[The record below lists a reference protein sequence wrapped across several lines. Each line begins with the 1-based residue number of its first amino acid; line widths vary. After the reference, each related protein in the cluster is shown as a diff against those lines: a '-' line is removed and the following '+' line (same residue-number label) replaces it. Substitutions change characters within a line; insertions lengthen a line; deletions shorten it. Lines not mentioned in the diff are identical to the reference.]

1 MTTHSTDVFARLLAA
16 ENLAVVHD
24 ASAETASFDLD
35 SRVLTLPVWDTM
47 SGHVYDMLVSHEV
60 SHALHTPLEG
70 WKNELEAAGANASL
84 VQHYINVVEDVRIER
99 MIQAKFPGLR
109 PDYKAGRQWMK
120 TNIMGDVLADVAN
133 GKAHSIDHVNLFA
146 KGMLDATDLTADEMA
161 MYDRCYACETFDEV
175 VALAKEFINELP
187 EQEANGGD
195 ASDGNAQGEGQEGG
209 EGAHGDE
216 QAEGNA
222 QGDDNANANG
232 EGQDQSENAQAN
244 SEAKG
249 DGSME
254 SAADAKDDGS
264 NADSN
269 DQRSEAAKK
278 MDAAMKGLVNQ
289 SASDH
294 QMRNLP
300 VVGKR
305 MSDFLITAD
314 EVINSHAGVT
324 IMASDIATRN
334 YTNLQQEQKAMV
346 NHMVNLFNQKRSATA
361 HKRARRAKTGVLDTV
376 KMTNYK
382 WSEDIF
388 RQIKVMPEGKN
399 HGFFMLVDWSGSMSD
414 KIIETVKQTIM
425 LAEFCRR
432 VNVPFRVAA
441 FSSTGAEYLRNKER
455 AEYVKGDLEPLYGTC
470 LVEYLSSDLK
480 KADFDKA
487 ATIFFD
493 GAIGSTYDKSDY
505 RCSGYKFDSLGSTPL
520 DEGIMIASERMMQMR
535 AAGKCEIMNLIV
547 LTDGEASSNM
557 FVSNDWGKMNQGAT
571 ITDPISGLRFNT
583 QNNYNTVRQ
592 STKMALDVLR
602 ARVGQ
607 VNIVGIYL
615 ASNKRDYTDFFHSQR
630 DLDGAAQWDPKQRLY
645 PVDLDGYE
653 KYFIFVTN
661 AKPVKGLD
669 SVNAADSKAKVRNAL
684 IREGKDRKDRKTFLN
699 QLFDMVA

>member
-16 ENLAVVHD
+16 ENLVVVHD

-60 SHALHTPLEG
+60 SHALNTPLEG
-70 WKNELEAAGANASL
+70 WKKELDAAGANASL

-120 TNIMGDVLADVAN
+120 DNIMGDVLADVAN

-175 VALAKEFINELP
+175 VTLAKEFLAELP
-187 EQEANGGD
+187 EQEENGGD

-209 EGAHGDE
+209 EGAARDE

-222 QGDDNANANG
+222 QGDDDANADG

-254 SAADAKDDGS
+254 SAGDAEDDGS
-264 NADSN
+264 NADSD

-278 MDAAMKGLVNQ
+278 MDAAMKGLINRK
-289 SASDH
+289 ASEH
-294 QMRNLP
+294 QMKTLP
-300 VVGKR
+300 AMGDR

-314 EVINSHAGVT
+314 EIINSHVGVT
-324 IMASDIATRN
+324 ITSSDIATRN
-334 YTNLQQEQKAMV
+334 YTNLQAEQKAMV

-441 FSSTGAEYLRNKER
+441 FSSTAASYLRG
-455 AEYVKGDLEPLYGTC
+455 GDMPKKIEGLESLYGVS

-487 ATIFFD
+487 AAIFFD
-493 GAIGSTYDKSDY
+493 GAIGSTYDNSSYK
-505 RCSGYKFDSLGSTPL
+505 CSGYKFDSLGSTPL

-535 AAGKCEIMNLIV
+535 AAGKCEIMNLII

-557 FVSNDWGKMNQGAT
+557 FVSRGWGRQDHGAT

-583 QNNYNTVRQ
+583 KNNWNTVRQ

-602 ARVGQ
+602 ARVGH

-615 ASNKRDYTDFFHSQR
+615 ASCKRDYTDFWHGQR
-630 DLDGAAQWDPKQRLY
+630 DLEGAAKYDPKQRLY

-653 KYFIFVTN
+653 KYFIFMMN
-661 AKPVKGLD
+661 SKPVKGLD
-669 SVNAADSKAKVRNAL
+669 SVDSTDSKAKVRNAL

>member
-16 ENLAVVHD
+16 ENLVVVHD

-70 WKNELEAAGANASL
+70 WKKELDAAGANASL

-120 TNIMGDVLADVAN
+120 DNIMGDVLADVAN

-175 VALAKEFINELP
+175 VALAKEFISELP
-187 EQEANGGD
+187 EQEENGGD
-195 ASDGNAQGEGQEGG
+195 ASDGEAQGEGQEGG
-209 EGAHGDE
+209 EGAARDE

-222 QGDDNANANG
+222 QGDDDANADG
-232 EGQDQSENAQAN
+232 EGQDNSENAQAN

-254 SAADAKDDGS
+254 SAGDAEDDGS
-264 NADSN
+264 NADSD

-278 MDAAMKGLVNQ
+278 MDAAMKGLINRK
-289 SASDH
+289 ASEH
-294 QMRNLP
+294 QMKTLP
-300 VVGKR
+300 AMGDR

-314 EVINSHAGVT
+314 EVIASKIGST
-324 IMASDIATRN
+324 IIASDIATRN
-334 YTNLQQEQKAMV
+334 YTNLQAEQKAMV

-388 RQIKVMPEGKN
+388 RQIKVVPEGKN

-455 AEYVKGDLEPLYGTC
+455 DEYVKGDLEPLYGTS

-487 ATIFFD
+487 AAIFFD
-493 GAIGSTYDKSDY
+493 SAIGSTYDKSDY
-505 RCSGYKFDSLGSTPL
+505 RCSGHKFDSLGSTPL

-535 AAGKCEIMNLIV
+535 AAGKCEIMNLII

-557 FVSNDWGKMNQGAT
+557 FVSRGWGRQDHGAT

-583 QNNYNTVRQ
+583 KNNWNTVRQ

-615 ASNKRDYTDFFHSQR
+615 ASCKRDYTDFWHGQR
-630 DLDGAAQWDPKQRLY
+630 DLDGAAKYDPKQRLY

-653 KYFIFVTN
+653 KYFIFMMN
-661 AKPVKGLD
+661 SKPVKGLD
-669 SVNAADSKAKVRNAL
+669 SVDSTDSKAKVRNAL

>member
-16 ENLAVVHD
+16 ENLVVVHD

-60 SHALHTPLEG
+60 SHALNTPLEG
-70 WKNELEAAGANASL
+70 WKKELEAAGANASL

-120 TNIMGDVLADVAN
+120 DNIMGDVLADVAN

-175 VALAKEFINELP
+175 VTLAKEFLAELP
-187 EQEANGGD
+187 EKEENGGD

-209 EGAHGDE
+209 EGAARDE

-222 QGDDNANANG
+222 QGDDDANADG

-254 SAADAKDDGS
+254 SADDAKDDGS
-264 NADSN
+264 NADSD

-278 MDAAMKGLVNQ
+278 MDAAMKGLVNRK
-289 SASDH
+289 ASEH
-294 QMRNLP
+294 QMKTLP
-300 VVGKR
+300 AMGDR

-314 EVINSHAGVT
+314 EVIASKVGST
-324 IMASDIATRN
+324 IIASDIATRN
-334 YTNLQQEQKAMV
+334 YTNLQAEQKAMV

-388 RQIKVMPEGKN
+388 RQIKVVPEGKN

-441 FSSTGAEYLRNKER
+441 FSSTAASYLRSGSSPEKIE
-455 AEYVKGDLEPLYGTC
+455 GLESLFGVS

-487 ATIFFD
+487 AAIFFD
-493 GAIGSTYDKSDY
+493 GAIGSTYDKSSY

-535 AAGKCEIMNLIV
+535 AAGKCEIMNLII
-547 LTDGEASSNM
+547 LTDGEASSDM
-557 FVSNDWGKMNQGAT
+557 FTSSGWRDSTSGAT
-571 ITDPISGLRFNT
+571 ATDPISGLRFNT
-583 QNNYNTVRQ
+583 VNNWETRRN
-592 STKMALDVLR
+592 STAMALDVLR
-602 ARVGQ
+602 ARVGD

-615 ASNKRDYTDFFHSQR
+615 AGNKRDYQDFWHGQR

-645 PVDLDGYE
+645 AANVEGYE

-661 AKPVKGLD
+661 TKPVKGLD
-669 SVNAADSKAKVRNAL
+669 SVDSTDSKAKVRNAL

>member
-16 ENLAVVHD
+16 ENLTVVHD

-120 TNIMGDVLADVAN
+120 QHIMGDVLADVAN

-187 EQEANGGD
+187 EQEQNGD
-195 ASDGNAQGEGQEGG
+195 ASDGNAQGEGQDGG

-305 MSDFLITAD
+305 MNDFLITAD
-314 EVINSHAGVT
+314 EIINSHVGVT

-493 GAIGSTYDKSDY
+493 GAIGSTYDRTSY
-505 RCSGYKFDSLGSTPL
+505 RCSGHKFDTLGSTPL

-557 FVSNDWGKMNQGAT
+557 FVSSDWGRNNPGAT

-583 QNNYNTVRQ
+583 KNNWNTVRQ

>member
-16 ENLAVVHD
+16 ENLTVVHD
-24 ASAETASFDLD
+24 ASAETASFDLNT
-35 SRVLTLPVWDTM
+35 RVLTLPVWDTM

-70 WKNELEAAGANASL
+70 WKKELDAAGANASL

-120 TNIMGDVLADVAN
+120 TNIMSDVLADVAN

-187 EQEANGGD
+187 EQEQNGGD

-289 SASDH
+289 SASEH

-324 IMASDIATRN
+324 ITANSTATRN

-493 GAIGSTYDKSDY
+493 SAIGCTYDKSDY
-505 RCSGYKFDSLGSTPL
+505 RCSGHRFDSLGSTPL

-535 AAGKCEIMNLIV
+535 AAGKCEIMNLII

-557 FVSNDWGKMNQGAT
+557 FVSSDWGRQAQGAT

-583 QNNYNTVRQ
+583 QNNWETVRQ

-615 ASNKRDYTDFFHSQR
+615 ASNKRDYTDFFHGQR

-669 SVNAADSKAKVRNAL
+669 SCSASDSKTKVRNAL

>member
-70 WKNELEAAGANASL
+70 WKKELDAAGANASL

-120 TNIMGDVLADVAN
+120 QHIMGDVLADVAN

-187 EQEANGGD
+187 EQEQNGGD
-195 ASDGNAQGEGQEGG
+195 ASNGNAQGEGQEGG

-254 SAADAKDDGS
+254 SADDAKDDGS

-289 SASDH
+289 NASDH
-294 QMRNLP
+294 EMRNLP

-305 MSDFLITAD
+305 MNDFLITAD
-314 EVINSHAGVT
+314 EIINSHVGAT
-324 IMASDIATRN
+324 ITANSIATRN

-455 AEYVKGDLEPLYGTC
+455 DEYVKGDLEPLYGTS

-493 GAIGSTYDKSDY
+493 SAIGCTYDRTSY
-505 RCSGYKFDSLGSTPL
+505 RCSGHKFDSLGSTPL

-535 AAGKCEIMNLIV
+535 AAGKCEIMNLII

-557 FVSNDWGKMNQGAT
+557 FVSRGWGRQDHGAT

-583 QNNYNTVRQ
+583 KNNWNTVRQ

-602 ARVGQ
+602 ARVGD

-615 ASNKRDYTDFFHSQR
+615 ASCKRDYTDFFHGQL
-630 DLDGAAQWDPKQRLY
+630 DLEGAAKYDPKQRLY

-653 KYFIFVTN
+653 KYFIFMMN
-661 AKPVKGLD
+661 SKPVKGLD
-669 SVNAADSKAKVRNAL
+669 SVDSTDSKAKVRNAL

>member
-16 ENLAVVHD
+16 ENLVVVHD

-60 SHALHTPLEG
+60 SHALNTPLEG
-70 WKNELEAAGANASL
+70 WKKELDAAGANASL

-120 TNIMGDVLADVAN
+120 DNIMGDVLADVAN

-175 VALAKEFINELP
+175 VTLAKEFLAELP
-187 EQEANGGD
+187 EKEENGGD

-209 EGAHGDE
+209 EGAARDE

-222 QGDDNANANG
+222 QGDDDANADG

-254 SAADAKDDGS
+254 SADDAKDDGS
-264 NADSN
+264 NADSD

-278 MDAAMKGLVNQ
+278 MDAAMKGLINRK
-289 SASDH
+289 ASEH
-294 QMRNLP
+294 QMKTLP
-300 VVGKR
+300 AMGDR
-305 MSDFLITAD
+305 MSDFLITAE
-314 EVINSHAGVT
+314 EVIASKVGST
-324 IMASDIATRN
+324 IIASDIATRN
-334 YTNLQQEQKAMV
+334 YTNLQAEQKAMV

-388 RQIKVMPEGKN
+388 RQIKVVPEGKN

-441 FSSTGAEYLRNKER
+441 FSSTAASYLRSGSSPEKIE
-455 AEYVKGDLEPLYGTC
+455 GLESLFGVS

-487 ATIFFD
+487 AAIFFD
-493 GAIGSTYDKSDY
+493 GAIGSTYDKSSY
-505 RCSGYKFDSLGSTPL
+505 KCSGYKFDSLGSTPL

-535 AAGKCEIMNLIV
+535 AAGKCEIMNLII
-547 LTDGEASSNM
+547 LTDGEASSDM
-557 FVSNDWGKMNQGAT
+557 FTSSGWRDSTSGAT
-571 ITDPISGLRFNT
+571 ATDPISGLRFNT
-583 QNNYNTVRQ
+583 VNNWETRRN
-592 STKMALDVLR
+592 STAMALDVLR
-602 ARVGQ
+602 ARVGD

-615 ASNKRDYTDFFHSQR
+615 AGNKRDYQDFWHTQR

-645 PVDLDGYE
+645 AANVEGYE

-661 AKPVKGLD
+661 TKPVKGLD
-669 SVNAADSKAKVRNAL
+669 SVDSTDSKAKVRNAL

>member
-16 ENLAVVHD
+16 ENLVVIHD

-60 SHALHTPLEG
+60 SHALNTPLEG
-70 WKNELEAAGANASL
+70 WKKELEAAGPNASL

-99 MIQAKFPGLR
+99 LIQAKFPGLR

-146 KGMLDATDLTADEMA
+146 KGMLDATDLTADEMT
-161 MYDRCYACETFDEV
+161 MYDRCYACETFAEV
-175 VALAKEFINELP
+175 VDLAKEFLAELP
-187 EQEANGGD
+187 EQEVNGGD

-222 QGDDNANANG
+222 QGDDNANADG

-254 SAADAKDDGS
+254 SAGDAKDDGS
-264 NADSN
+264 NADSD

-278 MDAAMKGLVNQ
+278 MDAAMKGLINRT
-289 SASDH
+289 ASEH
-294 QMRNLP
+294 EMKTLP
-300 VVGKR
+300 VMGER

-314 EVINSHAGVT
+314 EVINSHVGST

-334 YTNLQQEQKAMV
+334 YTTLQQEQKAMV

-388 RQIKVMPEGKN
+388 RQIKVVPEGKN

-441 FSSTGAEYLRNKER
+441 FSSTGAKCLRT
-455 AEYVKGDLEPLYGTC
+455 GDCSYEKIEGCEPLNGTC

-487 ATIFFD
+487 AALFFD
-493 GAIGSTYDKSDY
+493 AAISSTYDKSNY
-505 RCSGYKFDSLGSTPL
+505 RCSGYRFDSLGSTPL

-535 AAGKCEIMNLIV
+535 AAGKCEIMNLII
-547 LTDGEASSNM
+547 LTDGEATSNM
-557 FVSNDWGKMNQGAT
+557 FTSSGWSDRNSGAT
-571 ITDPISGLRFNT
+571 ATDPISGLRFNT
-583 QNNYNTVRQ
+583 VNNWETRRN
-592 STKMALDVLR
+592 STAMALDVLR
-602 ARVGQ
+602 ARVGD

-615 ASNKRDYTDFFHSQR
+615 AGSKRDYTDFWHGQR
-630 DLDGAAQWDPKQRLY
+630 DLDGAAQYDPKQRLY
-645 PVDLDGYE
+645 AADVEGYE
-653 KYFIFVTN
+653 KYFIFMTN
-661 AKPVKGLD
+661 SKPVKGLD
-669 SVNAADSKAKVRNAL
+669 SVDSTDSKAKVRNAL
-684 IREGKDRKDRKTFLN
+684 IREGRDRKDRKTFLN

>member
-16 ENLAVVHD
+16 ENLVVVHD

-60 SHALHTPLEG
+60 SHALNTPLEG
-70 WKNELEAAGANASL
+70 WKKELDAAGANASL

-120 TNIMGDVLADVAN
+120 DNIMGDVLADVAN

-175 VALAKEFINELP
+175 VTLAKEFLAELP
-187 EQEANGGD
+187 EQEENGGD

-222 QGDDNANANG
+222 QGDDNANADG

-254 SAADAKDDGS
+254 SADDAKDDGS

-278 MDAAMKGLVNQ
+278 MDAAMKGLINQ
-289 SASDH
+289 NASDH
-294 QMRNLP
+294 EMRNLP

-305 MSDFLITAD
+305 MNDFLITAD
-314 EVINSHAGVT
+314 EIINSHVGVT
-324 IMASDIATRN
+324 ITSSDIATRN
-334 YTNLQQEQKAMV
+334 YTNLQAEQKAMV

-388 RQIKVMPEGKN
+388 RQIKVVPEGKN

-455 AEYVKGDLEPLYGTC
+455 DEYVKGDLEPLYGTS

-487 ATIFFD
+487 AAIFFD
-493 GAIGSTYDKSDY
+493 SAIGSTYDKSDY
-505 RCSGYKFDSLGSTPL
+505 RCSGHKFDSLGSTPL

-535 AAGKCEIMNLIV
+535 AAGKCEIMNLII
-547 LTDGEASSNM
+547 LTDGEASSDM
-557 FVSNDWGKMNQGAT
+557 FTSSGWRDSTSGAT
-571 ITDPISGLRFNT
+571 ATDPISGLRFNT
-583 QNNYNTVRQ
+583 VNNWDTRRN
-592 STKMALDVLR
+592 STAMALDVLR
-602 ARVGQ
+602 ARVGD

-615 ASNKRDYTDFFHSQR
+615 AGNKRDYQDFWHTQR

-645 PVDLDGYE
+645 AANVEGYE

-661 AKPVKGLD
+661 TKPVKGLD
-669 SVNAADSKAKVRNAL
+669 SVDSTDSKAKVRNAL

>member
-16 ENLAVVHD
+16 ENLVVVHD

-60 SHALHTPLEG
+60 SHALNTPLEG
-70 WKNELEAAGANASL
+70 WKKELDAAGANASL

-120 TNIMGDVLADVAN
+120 DNIMGDVLADVAN

-175 VALAKEFINELP
+175 VTLAKEFLAELP
-187 EQEANGGD
+187 EKEENGGD
-195 ASDGNAQGEGQEGG
+195 ASGGEAQGEGQEGG
-209 EGAHGDE
+209 EGAARDE

-222 QGDDNANANG
+222 EGDDNANADG

-254 SAADAKDDGS
+254 SADNAKDDGS

-278 MDAAMKGLVNQ
+278 MDAAMKGLVNRK
-289 SASDH
+289 ASEH
-294 QMRNLP
+294 QMKTLP
-300 VVGKR
+300 AMGDR

-314 EVINSHAGVT
+314 EVINSPVGST
-324 IMASDIATRN
+324 IIASDIATRN
-334 YTNLQQEQKAMV
+334 YTNLQAEQKAMV

-388 RQIKVMPEGKN
+388 RQIKVVPEGKN

-455 AEYVKGDLEPLYGTC
+455 GEFVKGDLEPLYGTS

-487 ATIFFD
+487 AAIFFD
-493 GAIGSTYDKSDY
+493 GAIGSTYDKSSY

-535 AAGKCEIMNLIV
+535 AAGKCEIMNLII
-547 LTDGEASSNM
+547 LTDGEASSDM
-557 FVSNDWGKMNQGAT
+557 FTSSGWRDSTSGAT
-571 ITDPISGLRFNT
+571 ATDPISGLRFNT
-583 QNNYNTVRQ
+583 VNNWETRRN
-592 STKMALDVLR
+592 STAMALDVLR
-602 ARVGQ
+602 ARVGD
-607 VNIVGIYL
+607 VNIVGIFL
-615 ASNKRDYTDFFHSQR
+615 ASNKRDYQDFWHGQR
-630 DLDGAAQWDPKQRLY
+630 DLDGAAQYDPKQRLY
-645 PVDLDGYE
+645 SVDLDGYE
-653 KYFIFVTN
+653 KYFIFMTN

-669 SVNAADSKAKVRNAL
+669 NVTADDSKAKVRNAL

>member
-70 WKNELEAAGANASL
+70 WKKELDAAGANASL

-120 TNIMGDVLADVAN
+120 DNIMGDVLADVAN

-187 EQEANGGD
+187 EQEQNGD
-195 ASDGNAQGEGQEGG
+195 ASNGNAQGEGQEGG

-216 QAEGNA
+216 QAEGSA

-254 SAADAKDDGS
+254 SAGDAKDDGS
-264 NADSN
+264 NADS

-289 SASDH
+289 NASDH
-294 QMRNLP
+294 EMRNLP

-305 MSDFLITAD
+305 MNDFLITAD
-314 EVINSHAGVT
+314 EIINSHVGVT
-324 IMASDIATRN
+324 ITSSDIATRN
-334 YTNLQQEQKAMV
+334 YTNLQAEQKAMV

-441 FSSTGAEYLRNKER
+441 FSSTGAEYLRNEER
-455 AEYVKGDLEPLYGTC
+455 GEYIKGDLEPLNGTS

-493 GAIGSTYDKSDY
+493 SAIGCTYDRTSY
-505 RCSGYKFDSLGSTPL
+505 RCSGHKFDSLGSTPL

-535 AAGKCEIMNLIV
+535 AAGKCEIMNLII

-557 FVSNDWGKMNQGAT
+557 FVSRGWGRQDHGAT

-583 QNNYNTVRQ
+583 KNNWNTVRQ

-602 ARVGQ
+602 ARVGD

-615 ASNKRDYTDFFHSQR
+615 ASCKRDYTDFFHGQL
-630 DLDGAAQWDPKQRLY
+630 DLEGAAKYDPKQRLY

-653 KYFIFVTN
+653 KYFIFMMN
-661 AKPVKGLD
+661 SKPVKGLD
-669 SVNAADSKAKVRNAL
+669 SVDSTDSKAKVRNAL

>member
-16 ENLAVVHD
+16 ENLVVVHD

-60 SHALHTPLEG
+60 SHALNTPLEG
-70 WKNELEAAGANASL
+70 WKKELEAAGPNASL

-99 MIQAKFPGLR
+99 LIQAKFPGLR

-120 TNIMGDVLADVAN
+120 KHIMGDVLADVAN

-146 KGMLDATDLTADEMA
+146 KGMLDATDLTADEMT
-161 MYDRCYACETFDEV
+161 MYDRCYACETFAEV
-175 VALAKEFINELP
+175 VDLAKEFLAELP
-187 EQEANGGD
+187 EQEVNGGD

-222 QGDDNANANG
+222 QGDDNANADG

-254 SAADAKDDGS
+254 SAGDAKDDGS
-264 NADSN
+264 NADSD

-278 MDAAMKGLVNQ
+278 MDAAMKGLINRT
-289 SASDH
+289 ASEH
-294 QMRNLP
+294 EMKTLP
-300 VVGKR
+300 VMGER

-314 EVINSHAGVT
+314 EVI
-324 IMASDIATRN
+324 ASDAGTRILESSVTTHN
-334 YTNLQQEQKAMV
+334 YTNLQREQKAMV

-388 RQIKVMPEGKN
+388 RQIKVVPEGKN

-441 FSSTGAEYLRNKER
+441 FSSTGAKCLRT
-455 AEYVKGDLEPLYGTC
+455 GDCSYEKIEGCEALNGTC

-487 ATIFFD
+487 AALFFD
-493 GAIGSTYDKSDY
+493 AAISSTYDKSNY
-505 RCSGYKFDSLGSTPL
+505 RCSGYRFDSLGSTPL

-535 AAGKCEIMNLIV
+535 AAGKCEIMNLII
-547 LTDGEASSNM
+547 LTDGEASSDM
-557 FVSNDWGKMNQGAT
+557 FTSSRWGDRNSGAT
-571 ITDPISGLRFNT
+571 ATDPISGLRFNT
-583 QNNYNTVRQ
+583 KNNWETRRN
-592 STKMALDVLR
+592 STAMALDVLR
-602 ARVGQ
+602 ARVGD

-615 ASNKRDYTDFFHSQR
+615 AGSKRDYTDFWHGQR
-630 DLDGAAQWDPKQRLY
+630 DLDGAAQYDPKQRLY
-645 PVDLDGYE
+645 AANVEGYE
-653 KYFIFVTN
+653 KYFIFMTN
-661 AKPVKGLD
+661 SKPVKGLD
-669 SVNAADSKAKVRNAL
+669 SVDSTDSKAKVRNAL

>member
-70 WKNELEAAGANASL
+70 WKNELEAAGPNASL

-120 TNIMGDVLADVAN
+120 TNIMAEVLKDVAD

-187 EQEANGGD
+187 EQEQNGGD

-222 QGDDNANANG
+222 QGDDNANADG

-254 SAADAKDDGS
+254 SADDAKDDGS

-278 MDAAMKGLVNQ
+278 MDAAMKGLINQ
-289 SASDH
+289 NASDH
-294 QMRNLP
+294 EMRNLP

-305 MSDFLITAD
+305 MNDFLITAD
-314 EVINSHAGVT
+314 EIINSHAGVT
-324 IMASDIATRN
+324 ITANSTATHN
-334 YTNLQQEQKAMV
+334 YTNLQAEQKAMV

-455 AEYVKGDLEPLYGTC
+455 DEYVKGDLEPLYGTS

-493 GAIGSTYDKSDY
+493 SAIGCTYDRTSY
-505 RCSGYKFDSLGSTPL
+505 RCSGHKFDSLGSTPL

-535 AAGKCEIMNLIV
+535 AAGKCEIMNLII

-557 FVSNDWGKMNQGAT
+557 FVSRGWGRQDHGAT

-583 QNNYNTVRQ
+583 KNNWNTVRK

-602 ARVGQ
+602 ARVGD
-607 VNIVGIYL
+607 VNVVGIYL
-615 ASNKRDYTDFFHSQR
+615 ASCKRDYTDFFHGQM
-630 DLDGAAQWDPKQRLY
+630 DLEGAAKYDPKQRLY

-653 KYFIFVTN
+653 KYFIFMMN
-661 AKPVKGLD
+661 SKPVKGLD
-669 SVNAADSKAKVRNAL
+669 SVDSTDSKAKVRNAL

>member
-16 ENLAVVHD
+16 ENLVVVHD

-60 SHALHTPLEG
+60 SHALNTPLEG
-70 WKNELEAAGANASL
+70 WKKELDAAGANASL

-120 TNIMGDVLADVAN
+120 DNIMGDVLADVAN

-175 VALAKEFINELP
+175 VTLAKEFLAELP
-187 EQEANGGD
+187 EKEENGGD

-209 EGAHGDE
+209 EGAARDE

-222 QGDDNANANG
+222 QGDDDANADG

-254 SAADAKDDGS
+254 SADDAKDDGS
-264 NADSN
+264 NADSD

-278 MDAAMKGLVNQ
+278 MDAAMKGLVNRK
-289 SASDH
+289 ASEH
-294 QMRNLP
+294 QMKTLP
-300 VVGKR
+300 AMGDR

-314 EVINSHAGVT
+314 EVIASKVGST
-324 IMASDIATRN
+324 IIASDIATRN
-334 YTNLQQEQKAMV
+334 YTNLQAEQKAMV

-388 RQIKVMPEGKN
+388 RQIKVVPEGKN

-441 FSSTGAEYLRNKER
+441 FSSTAASYLRSGSSPEKIE
-455 AEYVKGDLEPLYGTC
+455 GLESLFGVS

-487 ATIFFD
+487 AAIFFD
-493 GAIGSTYDKSDY
+493 GAIGSTYDKSSY

-520 DEGIMIASERMMQMR
+520 DEGIIIASERMMQMR
-535 AAGKCEIMNLIV
+535 AAGKCEIMNLII
-547 LTDGEASSNM
+547 LTDGEASSDM
-557 FVSNDWGKMNQGAT
+557 FTSSGWRDSTSGAT
-571 ITDPISGLRFNT
+571 ATDPISGLRFNT
-583 QNNYNTVRQ
+583 VNNWETRRN
-592 STKMALDVLR
+592 STAMALDVLR
-602 ARVGQ
+602 ARVGD

-615 ASNKRDYTDFFHSQR
+615 AGNKRDYQDFWHGQR

-645 PVDLDGYE
+645 AANVEGYE

-661 AKPVKGLD
+661 TKPVKGLD
-669 SVNAADSKAKVRNAL
+669 SVDSTDSKAKVRNAL

>member
-60 SHALHTPLEG
+60 SHALHTPLDG
-70 WKNELEAAGANASL
+70 WKKELEAAGANASL

-455 AEYVKGDLEPLYGTC
+455 AEYVKGDLEPLYGTS

-535 AAGKCEIMNLIV
+535 AAGKCEIMNLII

-557 FVSNDWGKMNQGAT
+557 FVSSDWGRQKQGAT

-583 QNNYNTVRQ
+583 QNNWETVRQ

-607 VNIVGIYL
+607 VNIVGIFL
-615 ASNKRDYTDFFHSQR
+615 ASNKRDYTDFFHGQR

>member
-16 ENLAVVHD
+16 ENLVVVHD

-60 SHALHTPLEG
+60 SHALNTPLEG
-70 WKNELEAAGANASL
+70 WKKELEAAGANASL

-120 TNIMGDVLADVAN
+120 DNIMGDVLADVAN

-175 VALAKEFINELP
+175 VTLAKEFLAELP
-187 EQEANGGD
+187 EKEENGGD
-195 ASDGNAQGEGQEGG
+195 ASGGEAQGEGQEGG
-209 EGAHGDE
+209 EGAARDE

-222 QGDDNANANG
+222 EGDDNANADG

-254 SAADAKDDGS
+254 SADDAKDDGS
-264 NADSN
+264 NADSD

-278 MDAAMKGLVNQ
+278 MDAAMKGLVNRK
-289 SASDH
+289 ASEH
-294 QMRNLP
+294 QMKTLP
-300 VVGKR
+300 AMGDR

-314 EVINSHAGVT
+314 EVIASKVGST
-324 IMASDIATRN
+324 IIASDIATRN
-334 YTNLQQEQKAMV
+334 YTNLQAEQKAMV

-388 RQIKVMPEGKN
+388 RQIKVVPEGKN

-441 FSSTGAEYLRNKER
+441 FSSTAASYLRSGSSPEKIE
-455 AEYVKGDLEPLYGTC
+455 GLESLFGVS

-487 ATIFFD
+487 AAIFFD
-493 GAIGSTYDKSDY
+493 GAIGSTYDKSSY

-535 AAGKCEIMNLIV
+535 AAGKCEIMNLII
-547 LTDGEASSNM
+547 LTDGEASSDM
-557 FVSNDWGKMNQGAT
+557 FTSSGWRDSTSGAT
-571 ITDPISGLRFNT
+571 ATDPISGLRFNT
-583 QNNYNTVRQ
+583 VNNWETRRN
-592 STKMALDVLR
+592 STAMALDVLR
-602 ARVGQ
+602 ARVGD

-615 ASNKRDYTDFFHSQR
+615 AGNKRDYQDFWHGQR

-645 PVDLDGYE
+645 AANVEGYE

-661 AKPVKGLD
+661 TKPVKGLD
-669 SVNAADSKAKVRNAL
+669 SVDSTDSKAKVRNAL

>member
-16 ENLAVVHD
+16 ENLVVVHD

-60 SHALHTPLEG
+60 SHALNTPLEG
-70 WKNELEAAGANASL
+70 WKKELDAAGANASL

-120 TNIMGDVLADVAN
+120 DNIMGDVLADVAN

-175 VALAKEFINELP
+175 VTLAKEFLAELP
-187 EQEANGGD
+187 EKEENGGD

-209 EGAHGDE
+209 EGAARDE

-222 QGDDNANANG
+222 QGDDDANADG
-232 EGQDQSENAQAN
+232 EGQDNSENAQAN

-254 SAADAKDDGS
+254 SADDAKDDGS
-264 NADSN
+264 NADSD

-278 MDAAMKGLVNQ
+278 MDAAMKGLINRK
-289 SASDH
+289 ASEH
-294 QMRNLP
+294 QMKTLP
-300 VVGKR
+300 AMGDR
-305 MSDFLITAD
+305 MSDFLITAE
-314 EVINSHAGVT
+314 EVIASKVGST
-324 IMASDIATRN
+324 IIASDIATRN
-334 YTNLQQEQKAMV
+334 YTNLQAEQKAMV

-388 RQIKVMPEGKN
+388 RQIKVVPEGKN

-441 FSSTGAEYLRNKER
+441 FSSTAASYLRSGSSPEKIE
-455 AEYVKGDLEPLYGTC
+455 GLESLFGVS

-487 ATIFFD
+487 AAIFFD
-493 GAIGSTYDKSDY
+493 GAIGSTYDKSSY

-520 DEGIMIASERMMQMR
+520 DEGIIIASERMMQMR
-535 AAGKCEIMNLIV
+535 AAGKCEIMNLII
-547 LTDGEASSNM
+547 LTDGEASSDM
-557 FVSNDWGKMNQGAT
+557 FTSSGWRDSTSGAT
-571 ITDPISGLRFNT
+571 ATDPISGLRFNT
-583 QNNYNTVRQ
+583 VNNWETRRN
-592 STKMALDVLR
+592 STAMALDVLR
-602 ARVGQ
+602 ARVGD

-615 ASNKRDYTDFFHSQR
+615 AGNKRDYQDFWHTQR

-645 PVDLDGYE
+645 AANVEGYE

-661 AKPVKGLD
+661 TKPVKGLD
-669 SVNAADSKAKVRNAL
+669 SVDSTDSKAKVRNAL

>member
-70 WKNELEAAGANASL
+70 WKKELDAAGANASL

-120 TNIMGDVLADVAN
+120 DNIMGDVLADVAN

-187 EQEANGGD
+187 EQEQNGD

-216 QAEGNA
+216 QAEGSA
-222 QGDDNANANG
+222 QGDDNANADG

-254 SAADAKDDGS
+254 SADDAKDDGS
-264 NADSN
+264 NADSD

-289 SASDH
+289 NASDH
-294 QMRNLP
+294 EMRNLP

-305 MSDFLITAD
+305 MNDFLITAD
-314 EVINSHAGVT
+314 EIINSHVGST
-324 IMASDIATRN
+324 ITANSIATRN

-455 AEYVKGDLEPLYGTC
+455 DEYVKGDLEPLYGTS

-493 GAIGSTYDKSDY
+493 SAIGCTYDRTSY
-505 RCSGYKFDSLGSTPL
+505 RCSGHKFDTLGSTPL

-535 AAGKCEIMNLIV
+535 AAGKCEIMNLII
-547 LTDGEASSNM
+547 LTDGEASSAM
-557 FVSNDWGKMNQGAT
+557 FTSSGWGDRNSGAT
-571 ITDPISGLRFNT
+571 ATDPISGLRFNT
-583 QNNYNTVRQ
+583 VNNWETRRS
-592 STKMALDVLR
+592 STAMALDVLR
-602 ARVGQ
+602 ARVGD

-615 ASNKRDYTDFFHSQR
+615 ASCKRDYTDFFHGQL
-630 DLDGAAQWDPKQRLY
+630 DLEGAAKYDPKQRLY
-645 PVDLDGYE
+645 PVNLDGYE
-653 KYFIFVTN
+653 KYFIFMMN
-661 AKPVKGLD
+661 SKPVKGLD
-669 SVNAADSKAKVRNAL
+669 SVDSTDSKAKVRNAL

>member
-16 ENLAVVHD
+16 ENLVVVHD

-60 SHALHTPLEG
+60 SHALNTPLEG
-70 WKNELEAAGANASL
+70 WKKELEAAGPNASL

-120 TNIMGDVLADVAN
+120 DNIMGDVLADVAN

-175 VALAKEFINELP
+175 VTLAKEFLAELP
-187 EQEANGGD
+187 EQEQNGGD

-222 QGDDNANANG
+222 QGDDDANADG

-254 SAADAKDDGS
+254 SADDAKDDGS
-264 NADSN
+264 NADSD

-278 MDAAMKGLVNQ
+278 MDAAMKGLINRK
-289 SASDH
+289 ASEH
-294 QMRNLP
+294 QMKTLP
-300 VVGKR
+300 AMGDR

-314 EVINSHAGVT
+314 EVIASKIGST
-324 IMASDIATRN
+324 IIASDIATRN
-334 YTNLQQEQKAMV
+334 YTNLQAEQKAMV

-388 RQIKVMPEGKN
+388 RQIKVVPEGKN

-441 FSSTGAEYLRNKER
+441 FSSTAASYLRSGSSPKKIE
-455 AEYVKGDLEPLYGTC
+455 GLESLYGVS

-487 ATIFFD
+487 AAIFFD
-493 GAIGSTYDKSDY
+493 GAIGSTYDKSSY
-505 RCSGYKFDSLGSTPL
+505 KCSGYKFDSLGSTPL

-535 AAGKCEIMNLIV
+535 AAGKCEIMNLII
-547 LTDGEASSNM
+547 LTDGEASSDM
-557 FVSNDWGKMNQGAT
+557 FTSSGWRDSTSGAT
-571 ITDPISGLRFNT
+571 ATDPISGLRFNT
-583 QNNYNTVRQ
+583 VNNWETRRN
-592 STKMALDVLR
+592 STAMALDVLR
-602 ARVGQ
+602 ARVGD

-615 ASNKRDYTDFFHSQR
+615 AGNKRDYQDFWHTQR

-645 PVDLDGYE
+645 AANVEGYE

-661 AKPVKGLD
+661 TKPVKGLD
-669 SVNAADSKAKVRNAL
+669 SVDSTDSKAKVRNAL

>member
-16 ENLAVVHD
+16 ENLVVVHD

-70 WKNELEAAGANASL
+70 WKNELDAAGANASL

-120 TNIMGDVLADVAN
+120 QHIMGDVLADVAN

-195 ASDGNAQGEGQEGG
+195 ASDGNAQGEGQDGG

-216 QAEGNA
+216 QAEGKA
-222 QGDDNANANG
+222 EGDDNANADG

-455 AEYVKGDLEPLYGTC
+455 AEYVKGDLEPLYGTS

-493 GAIGSTYDKSDY
+493 SAIGCTYDKSNY
-505 RCSGYKFDSLGSTPL
+505 RCSGHRFDSLGSTPL

-615 ASNKRDYTDFFHSQR
+615 ASNKRDYTDFFHGQR

>member
-289 SASDH
+289 SASEH

-493 GAIGSTYDKSDY
+493 GAIGSTYDRTSY
-505 RCSGYKFDSLGSTPL
+505 RCSGHKFDSLGSTPL

-557 FVSNDWGKMNQGAT
+557 FVSSDWGRQKQGAT

-583 QNNYNTVRQ
+583 QNNWNTVRQ

-615 ASNKRDYTDFFHSQR
+615 ASNKRDYTDFFHGQR

>member
-16 ENLAVVHD
+16 ENLVVIHD

-60 SHALHTPLEG
+60 SHALNTPLEG
-70 WKNELEAAGANASL
+70 WKKELDAAGANASL

-120 TNIMGDVLADVAN
+120 DNIMGDVLADVAN

-175 VALAKEFINELP
+175 VTLAKEFLAELP
-187 EQEANGGD
+187 EKEENGGD

-209 EGAHGDE
+209 EGAARDE

-222 QGDDNANANG
+222 QGDDDANADG

-254 SAADAKDDGS
+254 SADDAKDDGS
-264 NADSN
+264 NADSD

-278 MDAAMKGLVNQ
+278 MDAAMKGLVNRK
-289 SASDH
+289 ASEH
-294 QMRNLP
+294 QMKTLP
-300 VVGKR
+300 AMGDR

-314 EVINSHAGVT
+314 EVIASKVGST
-324 IMASDIATRN
+324 IIASDIATRN
-334 YTNLQQEQKAMV
+334 YTNLQAEQKAMV

-388 RQIKVMPEGKN
+388 RQIKVVPEGKN

-441 FSSTGAEYLRNKER
+441 FSSTAASYLRSGSSPEKIE
-455 AEYVKGDLEPLYGTC
+455 GLESLFGVS

-487 ATIFFD
+487 AAIFFD
-493 GAIGSTYDKSDY
+493 GAIGSTYDKSSY

-520 DEGIMIASERMMQMR
+520 DEGIIIASERMMQMR
-535 AAGKCEIMNLIV
+535 AAGKCEIMNLII
-547 LTDGEASSNM
+547 LTDGEASSDM
-557 FVSNDWGKMNQGAT
+557 FTSSGWRDSTSGAT
-571 ITDPISGLRFNT
+571 ATDPISGLRFNT
-583 QNNYNTVRQ
+583 VNNWETRRN
-592 STKMALDVLR
+592 STAMALDVLR
-602 ARVGQ
+602 ARVGD

-615 ASNKRDYTDFFHSQR
+615 AGNKRDYQDFWHGQR

-645 PVDLDGYE
+645 AANVEGYE

-661 AKPVKGLD
+661 TKPVKGLD
-669 SVNAADSKAKVRNAL
+669 SVDSTDSKAKVRNAL